1 MAVTYATRKSSSEK
15 LHPFC
20 YRPAP
25 LFLLF
30 FHDDSVGGRIRPPPF
45 QRRRGFRA
53 FNVAVDRKNLVLGYD
68 LIGVVVNNICALI

>member
-30 FHDDSVGGRIRPPPF
+30 FTTIPSEEEPGLLHFNDDV
-45 QRRRGFRA
+45 A
-53 FNVAVDRKNLVLGYD
+53 FNVAVDHKNSVLGYD
-68 LIGVVVNNICALI
+68 LIGDVVNNICALI